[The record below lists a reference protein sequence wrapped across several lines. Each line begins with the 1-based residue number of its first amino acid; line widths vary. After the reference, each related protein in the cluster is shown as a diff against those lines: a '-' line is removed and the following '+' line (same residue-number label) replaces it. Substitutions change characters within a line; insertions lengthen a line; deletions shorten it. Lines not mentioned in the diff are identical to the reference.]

1 VRTHRSNRLRSNL
14 VRVGRQLLAHQDFDQ
29 LPVSTITS
37 AARCSVG
44 AFYAR
49 FPHKTVF
56 IDEVIVTTFDMASRD
71 ANRDLAASRWRD
83 ATNDKVVH
91 AIAEHVVTALNDE
104 AAGVMRAALKR
115 AQGAPAAL
123 GAILSYRSVVTNLAV
138 DLLTDRLPRERGQ
151 KKTIR
156 IAMQVLHATVTD
168 SVIHDRGPLQP
179 GTRTMIDEL
188 GYLVARHL
196 EL

>member
-1 VRTHRSNRLRSNL
+1 
-14 VRVGRQLLAHQDFDQ
+14 VRVGRQLLARQDFDQ
-29 LPVSTITS
+29 LPVSIITS

-83 ATNDKVVH
+83 ATNGKVVH
-91 AIAEHVVTALNDE
+91 VIAEHVVTALNDE
-104 AAGVMRAALKR
+104 AAGVLRAALKR
-115 AQGAPAAL
+115 GQGAAAAL
-123 GAILSYRSVVTNLAV
+123 GPVLSYRSVVTGLALT
-138 DLLTDRLPRERGQ
+138 LLSDRLPRESGP
-151 KKTIR
+151 KNAIR

-168 SVIHDRGPLQP
+168 SVIHDRGPLRA
-179 GTRTMIDEL
+179 GTRVMIDEL
-188 GYLVARHL
+188 SYLVARYL
-196 EL
+196 KLTVTRQGSNGI